1 MKKTEIQAL
10 LIVFGILAGFASW
23 RFVYQPTQAAV
34 EQLEA
39 QNEELKLTVNRLEGY
54 EMQKQQYKDE
64 TERLKTEGDAIIV
77 NFAPGLMAED
87 IIMYLYGLEL
97 VDANDVVVPAVA
109 LTDMEEKVY
118 GGSMSKDGYDLVDD
132 GIRFYDEETTVNIVT
147 TNNGLKNI
155 IRYIYSYMPRKAVS
169 EVNLSVLENGYL
181 SGTMLVNFY
190 CMTGT
195 EIPYQQVNIPA
206 IITGT
211 DNIFG
216 ARNGT
221 GTVLPDA
228 EGEESAEGAEGE
240 EDGETGEEGT
250 E

>member
-1 MKKTEIQAL
+1 
-10 LIVFGILAGFASW
+10 
-23 RFVYQPTQAAV
+23 
-34 EQLEA
+34 
-39 QNEELKLTVNRLEGY
+39 
-54 EMQKQQYKDE
+54 
-64 TERLKTEGDAIIV
+64 
-77 NFAPGLMAED
+77 
-87 IIMYLYGLEL
+87 
-97 VDANDVVVPAVA
+97 
-109 LTDMEEKVY
+109 
-118 GGSMSKDGYDLVDD
+118 
-132 GIRFYDEETTVNIVT
+132 
-147 TNNGLKNI
+147 
-155 IRYIYSYMPRKAVS
+155 MPRKAVS

-211 DNIFG
+211 DNVFG

-228 EGEESAEGAEGE
+228 EGEEGTEGEEGVEGEEGAEA
-240 EDGETGEEGT
+240 GEEGAA

>member
-1 MKKTEIQAL
+1 MKKKEIQIL
-10 LIVFGILAGFASW
+10 LILFGFLAGFASW
-23 RFVYQPTQAAV
+23 RFYYQPTQAKIS
-34 EQLEA
+34 EIET

-54 EMQKQQYKDE
+54 EMQKQHYKDE
-64 TERLKTEGDAIIV
+64 TERLKTEGDSIIV
-77 NFAPGLMAED
+77 NFAPGLMTED

-97 VDANDVVVPAVA
+97 VDANDVAVPAVT
-109 LTDMEEKVY
+109 LTDMQEKSY
-118 GGSMSKDGYDLVDD
+118 GGAMSKDGYDLVDD

-155 IRYIYSYMPRKAVS
+155 MRYIYSYMPRKAVS
-169 EVNLSVLENGYL
+169 EINLSVLENGYL

-206 IITGT
+206 IVTGT

-216 ARNGT
+216 SRNGT

-228 EGEESAEGAEGE
+228 EGEESAEGEEGE
-240 EDGETGEEGT
+240 EGAEAGEEGM